1 MSSNLTAVSMFTAF
15 GRIANTIFC
24 HLLLQF
30 NANEAMMS
38 IHSNGK
44 HAEPSALEMD
54 QQQESFPHCTT
65 SVQVSGKRNRE
76 NSTSPASK
84 RKKINDDVDKD
95 ESSTC
100 PICFDN
106 WSIYGEHRLCALR
119 CGHMFGYKCVKRL
132 LCSKIIKC
140 PMCNAKNN
148 LQDIRF
154 LYAKKIKVTDNRE
167 LVMLKK
173 KLSISQAKMLQLRIK
188 FERFQEAIDNQ
199 KKKLA
204 VKSKKLNKLKS
215 SKRYN

>member
-1 MSSNLTAVSMFTAF
+1 
-15 GRIANTIFC
+15 
-24 HLLLQF
+24 
-30 NANEAMMS
+30 
-38 IHSNGK
+38 
-44 HAEPSALEMD
+44 MD

-65 SVQVSGKRNRE
+65 SVQISGKRNRE

-106 WSIYGEHRLCALR
+106 WTIYGEHRLCALK

-132 LCSKIIKC
+132 LCSKIKKC
-140 PMCNAKNN
+140 PMCDAKNN

-167 LVMLKK
+167 LVMLKR
-173 KLSISQAKMLQLRIK
+173 KLSISQAKISQLRIK
-188 FERFQEAIDNQ
+188 LERFQEAIDKQ
-199 KKKLA
+199 KIKL
-204 VKSKKLNKLKS
+204 VRKSNKLIKM
-215 SKRYN
+215 SKAL